1 MARDAALTALE
12 KALRDALAAAPR
24 DDVLQRVASALLDQ
38 LARGPSAQEAA
49 AAVQRQVRHDLLGVL
64 LDELEAEHGKVP
76 EEVQEETRRMWPN
89 RDEDK

>member
-1 MARDAALTALE
+1 VAQDAALTALE

-24 DDVLQRVASALLDQ
+24 KDVLQRVASALFDQ
-38 LARGPSAQEAA
+38 LAGGPSTLAAA

-64 LDELEAEHGKVP
+64 LDELEAEHGPVP

-89 RDEDK
+89 RDQAQ